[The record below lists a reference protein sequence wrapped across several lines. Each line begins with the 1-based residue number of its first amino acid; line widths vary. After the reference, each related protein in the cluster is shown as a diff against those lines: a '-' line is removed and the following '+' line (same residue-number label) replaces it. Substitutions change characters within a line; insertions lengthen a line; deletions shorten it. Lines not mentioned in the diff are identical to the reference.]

1 MLESNRLDAG
11 VWGLP
16 GTVPYPPQAPSAGV
30 EPATSGIATRRSDP
44 WERAS
49 PESNWH
55 RAGHNRKLCAVE
67 LDARGACL

>member
-44 WERAS
+44 MSYEGGRGRRQNRTGIVRDTTAS
-49 PESNWH
+49 SVPLS
-55 RAGHNRKLCAVE
+55 
-67 LDARGACL
+67 